1 MKQKKLLFV
10 VNHSEFF
17 FSHRLPFALGAQKKG
32 FEVHV
37 ATSPSG
43 MEDRYVSYGLVWHK
57 LSLQRGVETP
67 EADLLLFLDVSV
79 EQAKRRN
86 RLRKKA
92 NKETDEEIELRHK
105 VNTILTFKVSN
116 HISIDANC
124 TYEQVLKE
132 IKRRVWDE
140 VSLKKIM
147 TYSQRLE

>member
-17 FSHRLPFALGAQKKG
+17 FSHRLPFALEAQKNG

-105 VNTILTFKVSN
+105 VNQNLSFNVFN
-116 HISIDANC
+116 HIFIDANC
-124 TYEQVLKE
+124 TYEQVLRE
-132 IKRRVWDE
+132 IKELMVNDIIFIDE
-140 VSLKKIM
+140 C
-147 TYSQRLE
+147 T

>member
-79 EQAKRRN
+79 EEAKKRN

-105 VNTILTFKVSN
+105 VNQNLSFKTLN
-116 HISIDANC
+116 YKNINANNN
-124 TYEQVLKE
+124 YETVLNGIKE
-132 IKRRVWDE
+132 EVWHE
-140 VSLKKIM
+140 LS
-147 TYSQRLE
+147 